1 MRALLGFFV
10 AAGLFAPPLLAQSP
24 TKSLQIYYVDT
35 EGGQATL
42 FVAPSGESLLVDTG
56 NPGTRDTDRIMLA
69 LEDAGVKQID
79 HLVLTHYHGDHVG
92 GLSELAKRVPIKRF
106 YDHGPTAEGD
116 RAGSQGF
123 HETYAQIHAN
133 GVRTVVKPGDKV
145 QMAGLDITFV
155 SSAGQVLTTNLPG
168 AGRPNPACAQ
178 FTEKDLS
185 KVFDPD
191 NGYSAGFMLTFGR
204 FRTIDLGD
212 LTWNHEGKLA
222 CPANRIG
229 TIDLYLVTHH
239 GINQSSAPAL
249 VHALQPRVAIMNNG
263 TRKGGA
269 VETFQTLESSPGL
282 EDLWQLHWS
291 YNVMTEHNAPGVFIA
306 NLDDNLTIANLL
318 TAPPPPPRGAAGQPG
333 TGAQSSPGAAP
344 GGGRGGGRGNAPP
357 PHTPAYW
364 IKVTAQ
370 QDGTFTVTNARNG
383 FTKTYRK
390 VESKK

>member
-1 MRALLGFFV
+1 MARALLGLV
-10 AAGLFAPPLLAQSP
+10 LAAGLITPPLAAQSP
-24 TKSLQIYYVDT
+24 TKTLQIYYVDT

-56 NPGTRDTDRIMLA
+56 NPGTRDPDRIMLA
-69 LEDAGVKQID
+69 LDEAGVKQID
-79 HLVLTHYHGDHVG
+79 HLVLTHYHGDHIG
-92 GLSELAKRVPIKRF
+92 GLAELSKRVPIKRF

-123 HETYAQIHAN
+123 HEAYEQSRAGAA
-133 GVRTVVKPGDKV
+133 RTIVKPGDKV
-145 QMAGLDITFV
+145 LIPGLDITFV
-155 SSAGQVLTTNLPG
+155 SSAGEVLKTNLPG
-168 AGRPNPACAQ
+168 AGRPNPSCAD
-178 FTEKDLS
+178 FAEKDLS

-191 NGYSAGFMLTFGR
+191 NSYSAGFVLTFGE

-212 LTWNHEGKLA
+212 LTWNHEGRLA

-229 TIDLYLVTHH
+229 TVDLYLTTHH

-249 VHALQPRVAIMNNG
+249 VHALRPRVAIMNNG

-269 VETFQTLESSPGL
+269 VETFQTLESSPGF

-291 YNVMTEHNAPGVFIA
+291 YNVMMDHNAPGVFVA
-306 NLDDNLTIANLL
+306 NIDDNATIANLL
-318 TAPPPPPRGAAGQPG
+318 TAPPPPPRGAGDAPG
-333 TGAQSSPGAAP
+333 GA
-344 GGGRGGGRGNAPP
+344 GGGRGAGRGNPPP

-370 QDGTFTVTNARNG
+370 QNGTFTVLNARNG
-383 FTKTYRK
+383 FSKTYRK
-390 VESKK
+390 

>member
-1 MRALLGFFV
+1 MRAFLGLLL
-10 AAGLFAPPLLAQSP
+10 AAGLMAPPLSAQSP
-24 TKSLQIYYVDT
+24 AKTLQIYYVDT

-42 FVAPSGESLLVDTG
+42 FVAPSGETLLVDTG

-69 LEDAGVKQID
+69 VEDAGVKQIN

-92 GLSELAKRVPIKRF
+92 GLAELAKRIPIKRF

-123 HETYAQIHAN
+123 HETYAGIRGDA
-133 GVRTVVKPGDKV
+133 VRTVVKPGDKV
-145 QMAGLDITFV
+145 PMAGLDITFV
-155 SSAGQVLTTNLPG
+155 SSAGQVLKTNLPG

-178 FTEKDLS
+178 FAEKDLS

-191 NGYSAGFMLTFGR
+191 NGYSAGFVLTFGR

-212 LTWNHEGKLA
+212 LTWNHEGQLA
-222 CPANRIG
+222 CPNNRIG
-229 TIDLYLVTHH
+229 TVDLYLTTHH
-239 GINQSSAPAL
+239 GINQSNAPAL

-269 VETFQTLESSPGL
+269 VEAFQALESSPGF

-291 YNVMTEHNAPGVFIA
+291 HNVLTEHNAPGVFIA
-306 NLDDNLTIANLL
+306 NLDDNATIANLL
-318 TAPPPPPRGAAGQPG
+318 TAPPPAPRG
-333 TGAQSSPGAAP
+333 TGAPTAAGATPGAAAL
-344 GGGRGGGRGNAPP
+344 GAGRGGGGRGNALP

-383 FTKTYRK
+383 FAKTYRK
-390 VESKK
+390 

>member
-1 MRALLGFFV
+1 MQRFLRWLL
-10 AAGLFAPPLLAQSP
+10 AAGLIAPPLFAQTP
-24 TKSLQIYYVDT
+24 VKTLQIYYIDT
-35 EGGQATL
+35 EGGQATV

-56 NPGTRDTDRIMLA
+56 NPGGRDTDRIMLA

-92 GLSELAKRVPIKRF
+92 GLSELAKRITIKRF

-123 HETYAQIHAN
+123 HETYAQIHAG
-133 GVRTVVKPGDKV
+133 GVHTVVKPGDKIPI
-145 QMAGLDITFV
+145 AGLDITFV
-155 SSAGQVLTTNLPG
+155 SSAGQVLKTNLAG
-168 AGRPNPACAQ
+168 AGRRNPACAQ

-191 NGYSAGFMLTFGR
+191 NGYSAGFVLTFGR

-212 LTWNHEGKLA
+212 LTWNHEGQLA
-222 CPANRIG
+222 CPANKIG
-229 TIDLYLVTHH
+229 TVDLYLTTHH
-239 GINQSSAPAL
+239 GINQSNAPAL

-269 VETFQTLESSPGL
+269 VETFQTLESSPGF

-306 NLDDNLTIANLL
+306 NLDDNQTIANLL
-318 TAPPPPPRGAAGQPG
+318 TAPPPPPRGAGAPAAAG
-333 TGAQSSPGAAP
+333 APGAAAAP
-344 GGGRGGGRGNAPP
+344 GEGRGRGRGNAPP

-370 QDGTFTVTNARNG
+370 QNGTFTVLNARNG
-383 FTKTYRK
+383 FSKTYTAR
-390 VESKK
+390 

>member
-1 MRALLGFFV
+1 MVRASLALLL
-10 AAGLFAPPLLAQSP
+10 AAGLITPPLAAQSP
-24 TKSLQIYYVDT
+24 TKTLQIYYVDT

-69 LEDAGVKQID
+69 LDEAGVKQLD
-79 HLVLTHYHGDHVG
+79 HLVLTHYHGDHIG
-92 GLSELAKRVPIKRF
+92 GLAELSKRIPIKRF

-116 RAGSQGF
+116 QAGSQGF
-123 HETYAQIHAN
+123 HEAYEQSRAGAT
-133 GVRTVVKPGDKV
+133 RTIVKPGDKV
-145 QMAGLDITFV
+145 LIPGLDITFV
-155 SSAGQVLTTNLPG
+155 SSAGEVLKTNLPG
-168 AGRPNPACAQ
+168 AGRPNPLCAD
-178 FTEKDLS
+178 FAEKDLS

-191 NGYSAGFMLTFGR
+191 NSYSAGFVLTFGE

-212 LTWNHEGKLA
+212 LTWNHEGRLA
-222 CPANRIG
+222 CPTNRIG
-229 TIDLYLVTHH
+229 TVDLYLTTHH

-249 VHALQPRVAIMNNG
+249 VHALRPRVAIMNNG

-269 VETFQTLESSPGL
+269 VETFQTLESSPGF

-291 YNVMTEHNAPGVFIA
+291 YNVMLDHNAPGVFVA
-306 NLDDNLTIANLL
+306 NIDDNATIANLL
-318 TAPPPPPRGAAGQPG
+318 TAPPPPPRGAGAP
-333 TGAQSSPGAAP
+333 GAQAGA

-370 QDGTFTVTNARNG
+370 QNGTFTVLNTRNG
-383 FTKTYRK
+383 FSKTYRK
-390 VESKK
+390 

>member
-1 MRALLGFFV
+1 MVRAFLGLFL
-10 AAGLFAPPLLAQSP
+10 AAGLIAPPLAAQSP
-24 TKSLQIYYVDT
+24 TRTLQIYYVDT

-69 LEDAGVKQID
+69 LDDAGVKQID
-79 HLVLTHYHGDHVG
+79 HLVLTHYHGDHIG
-92 GLSELAKRVPIKRF
+92 GLAELSKRVPIKRF

-123 HETYAQIHAN
+123 HEAYEQSRAGAT
-133 GVRTVVKPGDKV
+133 RTIVKPGDKV
-145 QMAGLDITFV
+145 LIPGLDITFV
-155 SSAGQVLTTNLPG
+155 SSAGEVLKTNLPG
-168 AGRPNPACAQ
+168 AGRPNPSCAD
-178 FTEKDLS
+178 FAEKDLS
-185 KVFDPD
+185 QVFDPD
-191 NGYSAGFMLTFGR
+191 NSYSAGFVLTFGG

-212 LTWNHEGKLA
+212 LTWNHEGRLA
-222 CPANRIG
+222 CPTNRIG
-229 TIDLYLVTHH
+229 TIDLYLTTHH

-249 VHALQPRVAIMNNG
+249 VHALRPRVAIMNNG

-269 VETFQTLESSPGL
+269 VETFQTLESSPGF

-291 YNVMTEHNAPGVFIA
+291 YNVLMDHNAPGVFVA
-306 NLDDNLTIANLL
+306 NIDDNATIANLL
-318 TAPPPPPRGAAGQPG
+318 TAPPPPPRGA
-333 TGAQSSPGAAP
+333 GAPGAA

-370 QDGTFTVTNARNG
+370 QNGTFTVLNARNG
-383 FTKTYRK
+383 FSKTYRK
-390 VESKK
+390 